1 MSYQDFVNDY
11 IATLRS
17 KDATYFKINSVMS
30 IIFALKLSKQVAN
43 SFFYFI
49 STNSLI
55 I

>member
-30 IIFALKLSKQVAN
+30 IIFALKLSISIN
-43 SFFYFI
+43 SR
-49 STNSLI
+49 I
-55 I
+55 IFHF